1 MRKKLATGVAEP
13 HARPGQRRQSATLY
27 RVLGYALV
35 LAGVPMFMS
44 VLLTPV
50 GIALFA
56 ASYWSFRRARK
67 HAAVLADDVLAKD
80 TRAPVLYLRSFDDEE
95 QDNRLGAVLNARHTN
110 IAGSTP
116 AWGPREQD
124 ALAAVL
130 ARIGPYIA
138 IGKPGEPLPEL
149 GAARTY
155 VSDAAWQA
163 KIHQWLEH
171 ARLVILRA
179 GATQGLRWELSELV
193 RRSDPRQLL
202 VILPTS
208 AENYSAFTK
217 WANEVLPQ
225 PLPASLPEE
234 RLLCFDEAW
243 LPTRL
248 PPRTS
253 ITKTLAPFFAQNGI
267 ELRSSFFE
275 DFLEHNGLTGAGVRR
290 VEHLWKATHRS
301 GK

>member
-1 MRKKLATGVAEP
+1 
-13 HARPGQRRQSATLY
+13 
-27 RVLGYALV
+27 VLGYAV
-35 LAGVPMFMS
+35 ALAGVPMFMS
-44 VLLTPV
+44 ALLTPV

-80 TRAPVLYLRSFDDEE
+80 TRPPVLYLRSFDDEE

-130 ARIGPYIA
+130 AQIGPYLA

-149 GAARTY
+149 GAARTC
-155 VSDAAWQA
+155 VSDDAWQA
-163 KIHQWLEH
+163 KIHEWLER

-193 RRSDPRQLL
+193 RRTDPRRVL
-202 VILPTS
+202 VILPTR
-208 AENYSAFTK
+208 AEHHSAFTK

-225 PLPASLPEE
+225 PLPARLPEE
-234 RLLCFDEAW
+234 RLVYFDETW
-243 LPTRL
+243 RPTTL
-248 PPRTS
+248 PPRAS
-253 ITKTLAPFFAQNGI
+253 IKKTLRPFFAQNGI
-267 ELRSSFFE
+267 KLPSSFFE
-275 DFLEHNGLTGAGVRR
+275 DFLEHNGLR
-290 VEHLWKATHRS
+290 
-301 GK
+301 

>member
-1 MRKKLATGVAEP
+1 MHEKLATDSSGP
-13 HARPGQRRQSATLY
+13 HAQPGRRKRSAAAY
-27 RVLGYALV
+27 RVLGYALA
-35 LAGVPMFMS
+35 LAGVPMFLS
-44 VLLTPV
+44 AILTPLGV
-50 GIALFA
+50 AFLA

-80 TRAPVLYLRSFDDEE
+80 TRAPILYLRSFDDEA
-95 QDNRLGAVLNARHTN
+95 QDNHPSAILNASHTN
-110 IAGSTP
+110 IAESTP

-130 ARIGPYIA
+130 ARIGPYVA

-163 KIHQWLEH
+163 KIQEWLERAH
-171 ARLVILRA
+171 LVILRA

-193 RRSDPRQLL
+193 RRIDPRRVL

-208 AENYSAFTK
+208 AEHYSAFTT

-225 PLPASLPEE
+225 RLPASLPAE
-234 RLLCFDEAW
+234 RLICFDEVW
-243 LPTRL
+243 HPKTL

-253 ITKTLAPFFAQNGI
+253 ITKTLQPFLAQNGI
-267 ELRSSFFE
+267 ELRSSFFK
-275 DFLEHNGLTGAGVRR
+275 DFLEHNGL
-290 VEHLWKATHRS
+290 S
-301 GK
+301 